1 MEKPETDV
9 DLPRALIRRIV
20 KGKLTELAGDDSKD
34 FSINKDALTALSEST
49 KVFISLIASTANDI
63 CQEKRR
69 QTVNADD
76 IFTALQDLEF
86 PELVGPL
93 REQLEGK
100 SVGRGCEGGKGLN
113 ATLATSSQKR
123 RP

>member
-20 KGKLTELAGDDSKD
+20 KEKLTELAGDDSKD
-34 FSINKDALTALSEST
+34 YSINKDALTALSEST

-86 PELVGPL
+86 PELIAPL

-100 SVGRGCEGGKGLN
+100 RRREVAKGGKG
-113 ATLATSSQKR
+113 
-123 RP
+123 

>member
-9 DLPRALIRRIV
+9 DLPRALVKRIV
-20 KGKLTELAGDDSKD
+20 KAKLTALAGDDGKEFGMS
-34 FSINKDALTALSEST
+34 KDALTALSEST

-76 IFTALQDLEF
+76 VLTALTDMDF

-93 REQLEGK
+93 KEQLEGALRP
-100 SVGRGCEGGKGLN
+100 GEGAFAALCV
-113 ATLATSSQKR
+113 
-123 RP
+123 